1 MTKSI
6 IKKLFIKLSK
16 ILGFEIIDQ
25 SDFSSPT
32 LQKELN
38 EDLSIINQKSI
49 VLPLGEVKITKKVNS
64 VLIIFRTNT
73 DVEIWDQ
80 NKKRLFEEPK
90 IQYSLRALK
99 SLIKT
104 VNFSKTKY
112 PNIKFKTIIVD
123 DKSKE
128 ENLDKLKKLTDE
140 SDLDMS
146 ITSLNHEKYKD
157 IIKQQKN
164 DQTFSNLASLL
175 QSFELGKEHGEDLVF
190 FVEDDYLHFEP
201 MMEEMIASYERIA
214 SQVNKD
220 IFMCPA
226 DYPYLYMNNE
236 KTNILIGNK
245 RHWRTINQTLCTF
258 MTTKSLLDK
267 YWDNFY
273 NTCLDRN
280 DPFEKH
286 LNEIYTKE
294 FCISPLKS
302 LSLHLTN
309 VNSSYGLSP
318 FINYKK
324 LWDENE
330 VTNA

>member
-1 MTKSI
+1 MKKSI
-6 IKKLFIKLSK
+6 IKKLFIRLSK
-16 ILGFEIIDQ
+16 ILGYEIIDQ

-38 EDLSIINQKSI
+38 EELSIINKKSI
-49 VLPLGEVKITKKVNS
+49 VLPLGEVVITKKVNS
-64 VLIIFRTNT
+64 ALIIFRTNT
-73 DVEIWDQ
+73 DVELWDQ
-80 NKKRLFEEPK
+80 NKRRLFELPK
-90 IQYSLRALK
+90 IEYSLRALN
-99 SLIKT
+99 SLIKSI
-104 VNFSKTKY
+104 NFSKTKY
-112 PNIKFKTIIVD
+112 PNIKFKMIIVD
-123 DKSKE
+123 DNSKE
-128 ENLDKLKKLTDE
+128 ENLNKLKKLIDE
-140 SDLDMS
+140 SSLEVS
-146 ITSLNHEKYKD
+146 ITPLNHHKYKNT
-157 IIKQQKN
+157 IKQQKN

-245 RHWRTINQTLCTF
+245 RHWRTIDRTLCTF

-273 NTCLDRN
+273 NNCLDRH

-286 LNEIYTKE
+286 LNEIYIKE

-324 LWDENE
+324 LWDENDI
-330 VTNA
+330 TNA

>member
-1 MTKSI
+1 MKKSI

-16 ILGFEIIDQ
+16 VCGYEIIDQ
-25 SDFSSPT
+25 SEFSSPT
-32 LQKELN
+32 LQKKLSE
-38 EDLSIINQKSI
+38 ELSIINEKSI

-64 VLIIFRTNT
+64 VLIVFRTNT

-90 IQYSLRALK
+90 IEYSLRALK
-99 SLIKT
+99 SLIKSIDL
-104 VNFSKTKY
+104 SKRKY

-123 DKSKE
+123 DRSKE
-128 ENLDKLKKLTDE
+128 ENLDKLNKLIAG
-140 SDLDMS
+140 SDLDIS
-146 ITSLNHEKYKD
+146 ITHLKHDKYKGT
-157 IIKQQKN
+157 IKQQKN

-175 QSFELGKEHGEDLVF
+175 QSFELGKESGEDLIF
-190 FVEDDYLHFEP
+190 FIEDDYLHFEP

-214 SQVNKD
+214 SQLNKE

-236 KTNILIGNK
+236 KTNVLIGNK

-309 VNSSYGLSP
+309 INSSYGLSP

-324 LWDENE
+324 LWDEN
-330 VTNA
+330 

>member
-112 PNIKFKTIIVD
+112 PNIKFKIIIVD
-123 DKSKE
+123 DKSKG
-128 ENLDKLKKLTDE
+128 ENLDKLKKLIDE

-175 QSFELGKEHGEDLVF
+175 QSFQLGKEYGEDLVF

-324 LWDENE
+324 LWDEN
-330 VTNA
+330 

>member
-1 MTKSI
+1 MKKSI

-16 ILGFEIIDQ
+16 VLGYEIIDQ

-38 EDLSIINQKSI
+38 EDLSTINEKSI
-49 VLPLGEVKITKKVNS
+49 ILPLGEVKITKKVS
-64 VLIIFRTNT
+64 TVLIIFRTNT
-73 DVEIWDQ
+73 DIEIWDQ

-90 IQYSLRALK
+90 IEYSIRALK
-99 SLIKT
+99 SLIRSI
-104 VNFSKTKY
+104 NFSKTKY
-112 PNIKFKTIIVD
+112 SNIKFKIIIVD

-128 ENLDKLKKLTDE
+128 ENLNKIKKLIDG
-140 SDLDMS
+140 SGLDIS
-146 ITSLNHEKYKD
+146 ITPLNHEKYKD
-157 IIKQQKN
+157 TIKQQKN

-286 LNEIYTKE
+286 LNEIYSKE

-318 FINYKK
+318 FIDYKK

-330 VTNA
+330 

>member
-1 MTKSI
+1 MKKSI
-6 IKKLFIKLSK
+6 IKKLFIRLSK
-16 ILGFEIIDQ
+16 VLGYEIIDQ

-38 EDLSIINQKSI
+38 EELSIINKKSI
-49 VLPLGEVKITKKVNS
+49 VLPLGEVVITKKVNS

-80 NKKRLFEEPK
+80 NKRRLFELPK
-90 IQYSLRALK
+90 IEYSLRALN
-99 SLIKT
+99 SLIKSI
-104 VNFSKTKY
+104 NFSKTKY
-112 PNIKFKTIIVD
+112 PNIKFKMIIVD
-123 DKSKE
+123 DNSKE
-128 ENLDKLKKLTDE
+128 ENLNKLKKLINE
-140 SDLDMS
+140 SSLEVS
-146 ITSLNHEKYKD
+146 ITPLNHHKYKNT
-157 IIKQQKN
+157 IKQQKN

-245 RHWRTINQTLCTF
+245 RHWRTIDRTLCTV
-258 MTTKSLLDK
+258 MTTKSLLNE

-273 NTCLDRN
+273 NNCLDRH

-286 LNEIYTKE
+286 LNEIYIKE

-324 LWDENE
+324 LWDENDI
-330 VTNA
+330 TNA

>member
-1 MTKSI
+1 MKKSI

-16 ILGFEIIDQ
+16 VLGYEIIDQ

-32 LQKELN
+32 LEKQLN
-38 EDLSIINQKSI
+38 EDLSIINEKSI
-49 VLPLGEVKITKKVNS
+49 ILPLGEVKITKKVSS

-80 NKKRLFEEPK
+80 NKRRLFEQPK
-90 IQYSLRALK
+90 IEYSLKALN
-99 SLIKT
+99 SLIRS
-104 VNFSKTKY
+104 VNFSKKKY
-112 PNIKFKTIIVD
+112 PNIKFKTMIVD

-128 ENLDKLKKLTDE
+128 ENLNKLKKLING
-140 SDLDMS
+140 SGLDIS
-146 ITSLNHEKYKD
+146 IIPLSHEKYKE

-175 QSFELGKEHGEDLVF
+175 QSFELGKEYGEDLVF

-258 MTTKSLLDK
+258 MTTKILLNK
-267 YWDNFY
+267 YWENFY
-273 NTCLDRN
+273 NTCLDRHE
-280 DPFEKH
+280 PFEKH
-286 LNEIYTKE
+286 LNDIYKKE
-294 FCISPLKS
+294 FCISPVKS

-318 FINYKK
+318 FIDYKK
-324 LWDENE
+324 LWDENDI
-330 VTNA
+330 TNA

>member
-1 MTKSI
+1 MKKSI
-6 IKKLFIKLSK
+6 IKRLFIKLSRV
-16 ILGFEIIDQ
+16 LGYEIIDQ

-38 EDLSIINQKSI
+38 EDLSIINENSI
-49 VLPLGEVKITKKVNS
+49 ILPLGEVKITKKVNS

-73 DVEIWDQ
+73 DIEIWDQ

-90 IQYSLRALK
+90 IEYSLRALK
-99 SLIKT
+99 SLIRS
-104 VNFSKTKY
+104 VNFTKTKY
-112 PNIKFKTIIVD
+112 PNIKFKTLIVD
-123 DKSKE
+123 DKSKDK
-128 ENLDKLKKLTDE
+128 NLNKLRNLIDG
-140 SDLDMS
+140 SGLDMS
-146 ITSLNHEKYKD
+146 ITHLNHEKYKD

-273 NTCLDRN
+273 NTCLNRN

-309 VNSSYGLSP
+309 INSSYGLSP

-324 LWDENE
+324 LWDENK
-330 VTNA
+330 

>member
-1 MTKSI
+1 MEKSI

-16 ILGFEIIDQ
+16 VLGYEIIDQ

-32 LQKELN
+32 LQKELS
-38 EDLSIINQKSI
+38 EDLSFINEKSI

-73 DVEIWDQ
+73 EVEIWDQ

-90 IQYSLRALK
+90 IEYSLRALK
-99 SLIKT
+99 SLIRSI
-104 VNFSKTKY
+104 NFSKTKY
-112 PNIKFKTIIVD
+112 PNIKFKIIIVD
-123 DKSKE
+123 DKSNE
-128 ENLDKLKKLTDE
+128 ENLDKIKNLIDR
-140 SDLDMS
+140 SGLD
-146 ITSLNHEKYKD
+146 INIAPLNHDKYKET
-157 IIKQQKN
+157 IKQQKN

-175 QSFELGKEHGEDLVF
+175 QSFELGKEHGEDLVL

-280 DPFEKH
+280 DPFEKYI
-286 LNEIYTKE
+286 NEIYTKE

-324 LWDENE
+324 LWDENQ
-330 VTNA
+330 

>member
-1 MTKSI
+1 MKKSI

-16 ILGFEIIDQ
+16 VLGYEIIDQ

-38 EDLSIINQKSI
+38 EDLSTINEKSI
-49 VLPLGEVKITKKVNS
+49 VLPLGEVKITKKVS
-64 VLIIFRTNT
+64 TVLIIFRTNT
-73 DVEIWDQ
+73 DIEIWDQ

-90 IQYSLRALK
+90 IEYSIRALK
-99 SLIKT
+99 SLIRSI
-104 VNFSKTKY
+104 NFSKTKY
-112 PNIKFKTIIVD
+112 SNIKFKTIIVD

-128 ENLDKLKKLTDE
+128 ENLNKIKKLIDR
-140 SDLDMS
+140 SGLDII
-146 ITSLNHEKYKD
+146 ITPLNHEKYKD
-157 IIKQQKN
+157 TIKKQKN

-175 QSFELGKEHGEDLVF
+175 QSYELGKEHGEDLVF

-286 LNEIYTKE
+286 LNEIYSKE

-318 FINYKK
+318 FIDYKK

-330 VTNA
+330 

>member
-1 MTKSI
+1 MKKSI

-16 ILGFEIIDQ
+16 VLGYEIIDQ

-38 EDLSIINQKSI
+38 EDLSIINEKSI
-49 VLPLGEVKITKKVNS
+49 VLPLGEVKITKKINS

-73 DVEIWDQ
+73 DIEIWDQ
-80 NKKRLFEEPK
+80 NKRRLYEQPK
-90 IQYSLRALK
+90 IEYSLKALN
-99 SLIKT
+99 SLIKS

-128 ENLDKLKKLTDE
+128 ENLNKLKKLIDG
-140 SDLDMS
+140 SGLDIS
-146 ITSLNHEKYKD
+146 ITPLNHDKYKD
-157 IIKQQKN
+157 TIKQQKN

-175 QSFELGKEHGEDLVF
+175 QSFELGKEYGEDLIF
-190 FVEDDYLHFEP
+190 FAEDDYLHFEP

-258 MTTKSLLDK
+258 LTTKSLLDK

-318 FINYKK
+318 FIDYKK
-324 LWDENE
+324 LWEEN
-330 VTNA
+330 

>member
-1 MTKSI
+1 MKKNI

-16 ILGFEIIDQ
+16 ILGYEIIDQ

-38 EDLSIINQKSI
+38 EDLSMINKKSI
-49 VLPLGEVKITKKVNS
+49 VLPLGQVKITKKVS
-64 VLIIFRTNT
+64 TVLIIFRTNT

-90 IQYSLRALK
+90 IEYSLRALK

-104 VNFSKTKY
+104 INFSKIKY
-112 PNIKFKTIIVD
+112 PIIKFKTLIVD

-128 ENLDKLKKLTDE
+128 ENLNKLKKLINE
-140 SDLDMS
+140 SGLDIN
-146 ITSLNHEKYKD
+146 ITPLNHDKYKD
-157 IIKQQKN
+157 TIKQQKS

-175 QSFELGKEHGEDLVF
+175 QSFELGKEYGEDLVF

-214 SQVNKD
+214 SQVNKE

-245 RHWRTINQTLCTF
+245 RHWRTVNQTLCTF
-258 MTTKSLLDK
+258 MTAKSLLDK

-294 FCISPLKS
+294 FCVSPLKS

-324 LWDENE
+324 LWDENQ
-330 VTNA
+330 

>member
-1 MTKSI
+1 MKKSI

-16 ILGFEIIDQ
+16 ILGYEIIDQ

-32 LQKELN
+32 LQKELD
-38 EDLSIINQKSI
+38 EELSIINKKSI
-49 VLPLGEVKITKKVNS
+49 ILPLGEVKITKKVNS

-73 DVEIWDQ
+73 DIEIWDQ

-90 IQYSLRALK
+90 VEYSLRALN
-99 SLIKT
+99 SLIRSI
-104 VNFSKTKY
+104 NFCKTKY
-112 PNIKFKTIIVD
+112 PNIRFKTIIVD

-128 ENLDKLKKLTDE
+128 ENLNKLKKLTDG
-140 SDLDMS
+140 SGLDINIS
-146 ITSLNHEKYKD
+146 RLNHDKYKD
-157 IIKQQKN
+157 TIKEQKN
-164 DQTFSNLASLL
+164 YQTFSNLASLL
-175 QSFELGKEHGEDLVF
+175 QSFELGKDHGEDVVF
-190 FVEDDYLHFEP
+190 FIEDDYLHFEP

-258 MTTKSLLDK
+258 MTTKSLIDK

-286 LNEIYTKE
+286 LNEIYGKE

-318 FINYKK
+318 FINYNK
-324 LWDENE
+324 LWDEK
-330 VTNA
+330 

>member
-1 MTKSI
+1 MEKNI

-16 ILGFEIIDQ
+16 ILGYEIIDQ
-25 SDFSSPT
+25 SDFYSPT

-38 EDLSIINQKSI
+38 EDLSIINEKSI
-49 VLPLGEVKITKKVNS
+49 VLPLGEVKINKKINS

-73 DVEIWDQ
+73 DIEIWDQ
-80 NKKRLFEEPK
+80 NKRRLFEQPK
-90 IQYSLRALK
+90 IEYSLKALN
-99 SLIKT
+99 SLIKS

-112 PNIKFKTIIVD
+112 PNIKFKIIIVD

-128 ENLDKLKKLTDE
+128 ENLNKLKKLIDR
-140 SDLDMS
+140 SGLDIS
-146 ITSLNHEKYKD
+146 ITPLNHDKYKD
-157 IIKQQKN
+157 TIKQQKN

-175 QSFELGKEHGEDLVF
+175 QSFELGKKYGEDLVF

-214 SQVNKD
+214 SQINKD

-258 MTTKSLLDK
+258 LTTKSLLDK

-286 LNEIYTKE
+286 LNKIYIKE

-318 FINYKK
+318 FIDYKK
-324 LWDENE
+324 LWEEN
-330 VTNA
+330 